1 MSDEQP
7 SEGSQN
13 PQQPAGS
20 DMDSTEQHTTEQN
33 ETEQHETAE
42 SDSSEG
48 EQSADTAG
56 AEQEQQDPH
65 AEADKWKALARKHER
80 ENSKTRREL
89 DELREQVSSHENAV
103 TEAHHALAS
112 ERLHTKLARAGMPEE
127 DASALIEHI
136 DPQRLVEDGKPSTK
150 AIESVA
156 ASLSRSLTRGVDEDQ
171 GQASE
176 SPSISADQ
184 WLRKKARK

>member
-1 MSDEQP
+1 MSDEQTP
-7 SEGSQN
+7 EGSQN
-13 PQQPAGS
+13 PQQPAEA
-20 DMDSTEQHTTEQN
+20 DTDSTEQHETEQN
-33 ETEQHETAE
+33 ETAE
-42 SDSSEG
+42 SEASDG

-56 AEQEQQDPH
+56 AEQEQDPH

-89 DELREQVSSHENAV
+89 DELREQVSTHENAV

-127 DASALIEHI
+127 DAAALIEHI

-176 SPSISADQ
+176 TPSISADQ